1 MTKKKSKKNYQAQQP
16 MSPERFL
23 REKARGLEI
32 GKCFVSR
39 NITVYGKGHVVVSRL
54 HKTGKVSVAFFL
66 VDIYCVGVTDSF
78 YRLRLDEYEFEE
90 YIYLLH
96 RENIQECSYE
106 EAHNWIYG
114 AIAFAEEAGIQPDK
128 SFNLTQYMLE
138 EDTDKVPLIEYEYG
152 RNGKHFLIAKNKL
165 EASRYLPTM
174 KAHLG
179 DNYDVIIDDSDD
191 LDEEEDDYDENPY
204 TLIETQYTYQH
215 PKYPQMLNVENQ
227 WIVPELCDPKNAIAP
242 DDKLIDRILALP
254 HDSLRRDL
262 ENLILYFTGM
272 TCDHLPDDE
281 PEEFNGVIGLCV
293 MLLAEVGNEDSSL
306 DVVLEV
312 LRQSPDFYDYHICDS
327 GEDII
332 VPTIYKLGQHKLD
345 KLMAFVKE
353 EGIFSLCKSQVLLAV
368 IQIVKY
374 QPKRRDEVIEWFR
387 EIIQFVLVKL
397 PNPQFLDSELLGIMI
412 SELTEIQAKELLKE
426 IRALFDSGYV
436 DTIICGNY
444 KEVEEDILHPE
455 NISNNYC
462 LLDIHERF
470 HHQKATLQS

>member
-1 MTKKKSKKNYQAQQP
+1 
-16 MSPERFL
+16 
-23 REKARGLEI
+23 
-32 GKCFVSR
+32 
-39 NITVYGKGHVVVSRL
+39 
-54 HKTGKVSVAFFL
+54 
-66 VDIYCVGVTDSF
+66 
-78 YRLRLDEYEFEE
+78 
-90 YIYLLH
+90 
-96 RENIQECSYE
+96 
-106 EAHNWIYG
+106 
-114 AIAFAEEAGIQPDK
+114 
-128 SFNLTQYMLE
+128 
-138 EDTDKVPLIEYEYG
+138 
-152 RNGKHFLIAKNKL
+152 
-165 EASRYLPTM
+165 
-174 KAHLG
+174 
-179 DNYDVIIDDSDD
+179 
-191 LDEEEDDYDENPY
+191 
-204 TLIETQYTYQH
+204 
-215 PKYPQMLNVENQ
+215 
-227 WIVPELCDPKNAIAP
+227 
-242 DDKLIDRILALP
+242 
-254 HDSLRRDL
+254 
-262 ENLILYFTGM
+262 
-272 TCDHLPDDE
+272 
-281 PEEFNGVIGLCV
+281 

-332 VPTIYKLGQHKLD
+332 VPTIYKLGQYKLD

-397 PNPQFLDSELLGIMI
+397 PNPQYLDSELLGIMI

-470 HHQKATLQS
+470 HHQKVTLQS